1 MCVLKQSGRKW
12 EIMFFGSYAHSLD
25 EKNRLV
31 IPSKMRSEIG
41 SRLYIMK
48 GFDGAIS
55 MYPEKAFEKLMNE
68 FNSLPFNKRDARSY
82 LRTQLATTSELE
94 IDKAGRVILPSN
106 LLDKY
111 SISKSVMVIGMGD
124 HIEVWDIKTY
134 EAYEAEADKNFEDI
148 AENLT
153 KDNEQWQS
161 TSQ

>member
-1 MCVLKQSGRKW
+1 MCVLKKSGRKW

-41 SRLYIMK
+41 ARLYIMK

-94 IDKAGRVILPSN
+94 IDKAGRVILPGN

-124 HIEVWDIKTY
+124 HIEVWDSKTY

-153 KDNEQWQS
+153 KDN
-161 TSQ
+161 